1 MGPMR
6 EPPSQIPHR
15 RSSFDH
21 FAERIADLVGRAG
34 FFTACASAVLIWV
47 PTIFIFH
54 SADTW
59 QLVIATA
66 TSVFAFLLLALL
78 QNTER
83 RANAALHK
91 KVDAISEALETLIR
105 RERLEDDE
113 ARERAADELRA
124 AVGLEERT

>member
-1 MGPMR
+1 MR
-6 EPPSQIPHR
+6 EPPSEIPHR

-21 FAERIADLVGRAG
+21 FAERVADLVGRAG
-34 FFTACASAVLIWV
+34 FFAACASAVLIWI

-105 RERLEDDE
+105 RESSEDAA
-113 ARERAADELRA
+113 ARERAAEELRA